1 MKKLRIMCVFCDFW
15 IKNVVVL
22 AKKKRVNENRKKEG
36 DMIEYG
42 YEKDDR
48 IDFIGFSVDVF
59 WR

>member
-1 MKKLRIMCVFCDFW
+1 
-15 IKNVVVL
+15 VVVL

>member
-1 MKKLRIMCVFCDFW
+1 MCFFCDFW